1 MFVLV
6 RDSDGS
12 KYDGYYTAM
21 PGSTHSYTKNLENAQ
36 TFSTREQADANKC
49 GNETA
54 VPVSSIMQRP
64 R

>member
-6 RDSDGS
+6 RHSDGS

-21 PGSTHSYTKNLENAQ
+21 PGSVHSYTRSLENAQ
-36 TFSTREQADANKC
+36 KFSTREQADAEKC
-49 GNETA
+49 GNESV
-54 VPVSSIMQRP
+54 VPVSSIMRNS